1 MLKMLYYHSDHYKVW
16 DFSSDN
22 RQALFTL
29 SGHKGWVNGLAFG
42 PDGRYLVTA
51 SRDGTARLWDIS
63 PAGNEELLTLAGH
76 SDFLTSIA
84 FSPDGTLLATSGN
97 DTTAKIWDI
106 SSGQTLFTLTNH
118 EAPVNVVKFSPDG
131 TLLATGSEDN
141 TARLWD
147 ANTGQELR
155 ILSGHAERGYDFHFD
170 GIMGLSFSP
179 DGERLA
185 TTGVDGQVKIW
196 DVETGKESLTL
207 SGHPENKAIL
217 SVVFSPDGQL
227 LAAGTDKPSTI
238 KVWDSETGKERMTL
252 PGYEL
257 NRIFNLAFSPDGNLL
272 AVGNNAGRLDVWQLP
287 QEMGAT
293 GGQTAEILFSIPS
306 ANATRS
312 LSFNTSGTQIITSG
326 KIWDAITGQLLL
338 TFINPAGVGD
348 ADFSPDGTRVAAA
361 GLDGLVRLFTLDLDE
376 LATLAQS
383 RVTRSLAMAECQQYL
398 HLDKCPEGE

>member
-1 MLKMLYYHSDHYKVW
+1 MW

-42 PDGRYLVTA
+42 PDGRFLVTA

-76 SDFLTSIA
+76 SDFLSSIA
-84 FSPDGTLLATSGN
+84 FSPDGSLMATSGN
-97 DTTAKIWDI
+97 DTTARIWDI
-106 SSGQTLFTLTNH
+106 SSGRTLFTLTNH
-118 EAPVNVVKFSPDG
+118 EAAVNVVKFSPDG

-147 ANTGQELR
+147 TNTGQELR
-155 ILSGHAERGYDFHFD
+155 ILSGHAERGYDFHFN
-170 GIMGLSFSP
+170 GIVGLSFSP

-196 DVETGKESLTL
+196 NVETGKESLTL
-207 SGHPENKAIL
+207 SGHPEDKAIL

-238 KVWDSETGKERMTL
+238 KIWDSETGKERMTL

-257 NRIFNLAFSPDGNLL
+257 NRIFNLAFSPNGNLL

-287 QEMGAT
+287 QEMGAA

-306 ANATRS
+306 ASATRS
-312 LSFNTSGTQIITSG
+312 LSFNASGTQILTSG
-326 KIWDAITGQLLL
+326 KIWDAKTGQLLL
-338 TFINPAGVGD
+338 TFINPDGVGD
-348 ADFSPDGTRVAAA
+348 AEFSPDGTRVAAA
-361 GLDGLVRLFTLDLDE
+361 VPDGLVRLFTLDLEE
-376 LATLAQS
+376 LVTLAQS
-383 RVTRSLAMAECQQYL
+383 RVTRSLDMAECQQYL